1 MHTLKITSA
10 AVHFF
15 KTSSSS
21 SSSFIYIAL
30 LLFSPNFSGS
40 VSHQHAKKKE
50 GGPFDFKMWN
60 YMGRKR
66 NEGALKKTAC
76 SQ

>member
-15 KTSSSS
+15 KTSSS
-21 SSSFIYIAL
+21 FIYITL

>member
-40 VSHQHAKKKE
+40 VSHQHALKKKKGVRLILKCGIIWE
-50 GGPFDFKMWN
+50 EKEMRGP
-60 YMGRKR
+60 
-66 NEGALKKTAC
+66 
-76 SQ
+76 

>member
-21 SSSFIYIAL
+21 SSFIYIAL
-30 LLFSPNFSGS
+30 LLFSQNFSGS
-40 VSHQHAKKKE
+40 VSHQHALKKKKGVRLILKCGIIWE
-50 GGPFDFKMWN
+50 EKEMRGP
-60 YMGRKR
+60 
-66 NEGALKKTAC
+66 
-76 SQ
+76 